1 MGANIDRNIN
11 NSRGPK
17 IFKIQGAVCHR
28 MGSLLPA
35 KSDTPGSIG
44 GRNPPKFAELYIY
57 DTTNEVNNRINAVSP
72 DNDKKKGIEPAIVDG
87 LTNMLNEC
95 NDLVK
100 KFRMASERVKGN
112 EDEHVAIRLVA
123 PSEGDGPQYSLPSTN
138 HLAALLVG
146 PLDLEAPTR
155 DIVIDNKKKRL
166 AQNFVF
172 TSCFYVLAV
181 SFAISFCRKRFPS

>member
-1 MGANIDRNIN
+1 
-11 NSRGPK
+11 
-17 IFKIQGAVCHR
+17 
-28 MGSLLPA
+28 MGSLLPE

-44 GRNPPKFAELYIY
+44 GRNPPKFAKLYIY
-57 DTTNEVNNRINAVSP
+57 DTTNEVNNRINAVNP
-72 DNDKKKGIEPAIVDG
+72 DNDKKKDIEPAIVDG
-87 LTNMLNEC
+87 LTNMFNEC

-123 PSEGDGPQYSLPSTN
+123 PSEGDGPQYSLPSNN

-155 DIVIDNKKKRL
+155 DIVTDNKKKACEEFRL
-166 AQNFVF
+166 YILLLCPCSILCYF
-172 TSCFYVLAV
+172 LLPKGV
-181 SFAISFCRKRFPS
+181 SILIFLTLGWNPLRKKPVTP